1 MIFDPLY
8 ELLNN
13 KKCIVLNKSIEIK
26 KKIKSWSA
34 PWFKFVD
41 SIIFQA

>member
-26 KKIKSWSA
+26 KKLKA
-34 PWFKFVD
+34 EVLLD
-41 SIIFQA
+41 LNLLTV